1 MFRDDKEFVCIAFF
15 FLPDLTYCTS
25 VGEILFDS

>member
-15 FLPDLTYCTS
+15 LPDLTYCTS
-25 VGEILFDS
+25 IGEILFDS